1 MVIKLHLEKH
11 ARNPESEVTEI
22 LPAVVVDRLHSAGIF
37 NVKDC
42 IDNLPKVK
50 SLTRI
55 QRMQVT
61 AACYAQTLGSKGAGK
76 WKRQNEKTDYLRSA
90 GSQIKGHT
98 IGSAVAARRPRKIYL
113 KSESCFNKGRPA
125 ARHLKAWPPRFLKIS
140 QKLKFTLKHYQN
152 G

>member
-1 MVIKLHLEKH
+1 MSESFEKRGRVNLPVVCSVPHNGIVSNNNTSKAPLADAEFMEERFARIMMIHLINQRPWEADRMLEEAKLHLEKH

-76 WKRQNEKTDYLRSA
+76 
-90 GSQIKGHT
+90 
-98 IGSAVAARRPRKIYL
+98 
-113 KSESCFNKGRPA
+113 
-125 ARHLKAWPPRFLKIS
+125 
-140 QKLKFTLKHYQN
+140 
-152 G
+152 